1 MSNLFKRRSSSRDLK
16 RLAKENAA
24 QGKHLC
30 VLNDIVFKAV
40 FTSDSEDSREALRS
54 LLSACTRREVSG
66 VRVKNSELLPAHLRG
81 KLARFDIHVTFN
93 DGESADLEMQLCKPE
108 DDLKKRAAQY
118 TAMLMSGQSRRGHAY
133 KEIKRVYQI
142 FLLNFILFPPRVEAN
157 KFIKQTANMP
167 SASDKLCRR
176 YFYMEEEEHDRLTD
190 AAEIIFYE
198 MPKLEQQVRD
208 ILTGKA
214 DTETLSEEEK
224 WCTFIKYRHEE
235 RAEKLIEEL
244 TRKEEGIM
252 RAERAAA
259 EIDRDYEKFARRLA
273 DEKNRL
279 DIALRREAIRRASL
293 AEGLEQGR
301 TEGLEQGRTEGLEQ
315 GRAEGR
321 AENTL
326 EIARKMKEMGDS
338 VEKIQLTTG
347 LPAETIEKM

>member
-1 MSNLFKRRSSSRDLK
+1 MSNLFKRRSSLRDLK

-66 VRVKNSELLPAHLRG
+66 VRVKNNELLPAHLRG

-93 DGESADLEMQLCKPE
+93 NGESADLEMQLCKPE
-108 DDLKKRAAQY
+108 DDLRKRAVQY
-118 TAMLMSGQSRRGHAY
+118 TSMLMSGQSRRGHAY
-133 KEIKRVYQI
+133 REIKRVYQI
-142 FLLNFILFPPRVEAN
+142 FLLNFILFPD
-157 KFIKQTANMP
+157 
-167 SASDKLCRR
+167 SDKLCRR

-190 AAEIIFYE
+190 ATEIIFYE
-198 MPKLEQQVRD
+198 MPKLEQQVQD

-214 DTETLSEEEK
+214 NTETLSEEEK

-259 EIDRDYEKFARRLA
+259 KIDRDYEKFARRLA

-326 EIARKMKEMGDS
+326 EIARKMKAMGDS